1 MNMLDD
7 HKVLQELLKSA
18 DIIIVMQVLVGLIP
32 MLLNKLWDDERSM
45 FDLVMTVQVNVS
57 G

>member
-1 MNMLDD
+1 MLDD
-7 HKVLQELLKSA
+7 HKVLQELLKSV
-18 DIIIVMQVLVGLIP
+18 DIITA
-32 MLLNKLWDDERSM
+32 MLLEIGIIRMQLKRPCDDERSM